1 MTLRH
6 NIIKPPLY
14 LVLLMALG
22 GCDAAQEN
30 NYHSMGPAVNDF
42 VSYPVTWSATP
53 LNCVIDTNTVLGSIN
68 PHVFG
73 TNLEWFNDAGGIVG
87 QDESLRR
94 NIETLAREQHVTVM
108 RYPGGTLADF
118 YHWKDGIGPVEAR
131 HDTKHPTDPG
141 ISNNRFGTPEF
152 YRFLQ
157 TTHAEGL
164 ITVNAGTAS
173 AKEAADWV
181 AYANQ
186 PENLLRAKDGVKAP
200 MNIKLWEIG
209 NELYLPGNPGEQIIT
224 VTPEVYAQRYL
235 EFSHAMKA
243 VDPSIKT
250 IAIGVALA
258 HTGPATQ
265 YPEWSKVLLEKAGS
279 EIDMIAV
286 HNAYFPVLYKERQPH
301 VLDVYPSLWAA
312 PEAVDKSLTQLE
324 QLMDQYQPNRK
335 IGIAITEWGMLFSNP
350 NVDNYWLDHVKTMG
364 SGIYAARML
373 QVMLSHSRVELA
385 NYFKLVDRSY
395 MGWISLEGKP
405 KVPYWVFS
413 LYANYTGNQRIAAI
427 VNSPVYDAKHIGTI
441 IAEKNVPEVTIIA
454 SKNEAEGKLYINMLN
469 RSVSTGYPIKIDFR
483 NLAKAPGKARLL
495 QIEAKEV
502 TAHNGKDIPPEWPYG
517 KAHEPYSTAAP
528 DSIKI
533 REKAWSLDTPVA
545 LAPFSVATLVIDIEK
560 AH

>member
-1 MTLRH
+1 MH
-6 NIIKPPLY
+6 NFMKTPLY
-14 LVLLMALG
+14 LMLLVLS
-22 GCDAAQEN
+22 GCDAAQPES
-30 NYHSMGPAVNDF
+30 YHAMGPAVNDF
-42 VSYPVTWSATP
+42 VSYPVTWASTP
-53 LNCVIDTNTVLGSIN
+53 LTLTIDTNTVLGTIH

-73 TNLEWFNDAGGIVG
+73 TNLEWFNDAGGIAS
-87 QDESLRR
+87 QDETLKN
-94 NIETLAREQHVTVM
+94 NIEQLTREQHTTVM

-118 YHWKDGIGPVEAR
+118 YHWRDGIGPIETR

-141 ISNNRFGTPEF
+141 TSNNRFGTPEF

-157 TTHAEGL
+157 ATHTEGL
-164 ITVNAGTAS
+164 ITVNAGTGT

-186 PENLLRAKDGVKAP
+186 ENNALRAKDGFKAP
-200 MNIKLWEIG
+200 MDIKLWEVG

-235 EFSHAMKA
+235 DFSRAMKA

-265 YPEWSKVLLEKAGS
+265 YPDWSKVLLENAGS

-312 PEAVDKSLTQLE
+312 PEAVDKSLTRLE
-324 QLMDQYQPNRK
+324 NLINQYQPNRK
-335 IGIAITEWGMLFSNP
+335 IGIAITEWGMLFSVP
-350 NVDNYWLDHVKTMG
+350 NLDNFWLDHVKTMG

-373 QVMLSHSRVELA
+373 QVMLSHPSVELA

-395 MGWISLEGKP
+395 MGWISFEGKP

-413 LYANYTGNQRIAAI
+413 LYANYTGDQRVAASI
-427 VNSPVYDAKHIGTI
+427 NSPVYDAKHIGTI
-441 IAEKNVPEVTIIA
+441 IAEKNVPEITVIA
-454 SKNEAEGKLYINMLN
+454 SQNQAEGKLYINLLN
-469 RSVSTGYPIKIDFR
+469 RSVTTGYPIQLDLKQ
-483 NLAKAPGKARLL
+483 LASVQGKAKLL

-502 TAHNGKDIPPEWPYG
+502 TAHNGKDLPPEWPYG
-517 KAHEPYSTAAP
+517 KSSEPYSTAAP

-533 REKAWSLDTPVA
+533 REKEWSLDEPVP
-545 LAPFSVATLVIDIEK
+545 LAPFSVATLVIDIK
-560 AH
+560 KSH